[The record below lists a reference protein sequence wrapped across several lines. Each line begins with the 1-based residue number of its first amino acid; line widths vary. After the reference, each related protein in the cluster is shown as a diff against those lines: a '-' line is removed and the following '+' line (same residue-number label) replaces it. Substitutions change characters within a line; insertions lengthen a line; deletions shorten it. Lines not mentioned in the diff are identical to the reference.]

1 MAAGISVAAD
11 LAVEGQLIATDPVEP
26 IRVLGPKDAAQ
37 LVGLVGAHLPVV
49 LKVSLESTA
58 DPVNDDPEPLSVHS
72 SRVLVPRGSRHEVA
86 GLLFQET
93 RQLFDDLDEEI
104 GNNGLD
110 ASAGPV
116 LLSETPASARQQR
129 VLKVDEV
136 PLLSGRNNAID
147 VIQVLQ
153 EIRA

>member
-1 MAAGISVAAD
+1 
-11 LAVEGQLIATDPVEP
+11 
-26 IRVLGPKDAAQ
+26 
-37 LVGLVGAHLPVV
+37 
-49 LKVSLESTA
+49 
-58 DPVNDDPEPLSVHS
+58 
-72 SRVLVPRGSRHEVA
+72 VLVPRGSRHEVA